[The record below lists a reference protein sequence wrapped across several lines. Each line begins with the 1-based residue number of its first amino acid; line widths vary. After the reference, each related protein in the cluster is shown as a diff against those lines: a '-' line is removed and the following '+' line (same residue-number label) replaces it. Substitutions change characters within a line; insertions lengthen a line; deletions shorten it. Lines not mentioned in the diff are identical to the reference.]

1 MDWLDLIVMEQVSL
15 WDDIIPSKE
24 RAKFLIHTTNKY
36 RFIDQ
41 VSLWYLAL
49 FMCRPELFLIH
60 TTNKYRFIDQVS
72 LWYLALLMCRPELSG
87 LCNKLVSIVDTY
99 FRIS

>member
-1 MDWLDLIVMEQVSL
+1 MLIVLIWSILHNLMDWLDLIVMEQVSL

-49 FMCRPELFLIH
+49 FMCRPEL
-60 TTNKYRFIDQVS
+60 
-72 LWYLALLMCRPELSG
+72 SG